1 LKQLRVYKIDLTKIQ
16 GNGDFLCPNCGITI
30 SPEDETEEF
39 YTILES
45 IIRNNMLEEV
55 IIQCNRCTNRI
66 QVTGFSKLYSI

>member
-16 GNGDFLCPNCGITI
+16 GNGDFLCPTCGITI